1 MAVHLPLS
9 EEARAEAEILML
21 GSNNILGPKDGKP
34 IVTPGQDMV
43 LGNFYLN
50 MEETAD
56 EFFAKADFLD
66 SLGDHEA
73 AEMWRRFGTN
83 EGHVFKD
90 TNEIRIAYQNKQVHL
105 HTRIALPGYALN
117 KSCFTEKQNHSYL
130 VTTVGKVIF
139 NEMFPAD
146 FPYINDVNKASLQAT
161 PEKFFLP
168 LGTNIKEAIAAMPLN
183 PEFKKKDLSNVI
195 AEVFNRYRTE
205 GTSDIMDNIKDLGFE
220 YSTVAGMT
228 VSLAD
233 INVVPNKQKY
243 VEEGR
248 AQADKLDKLLQR
260 GMLTPPEWERH
271 FSKLWADIKD
281 EIGDAV
287 MKSLPRKNPI
297 NMMAVSG
304 ARGNKSHFTQLCGMR
319 GLMARPTQ
327 SKSKKEYQPS
337 IIEVPIYS
345 SFREGLN
352 VSEFFISTHGV
363 RKGLTDTALKTAE
376 SGYLTRRLVD
386 VAQDVVIIE
395 EDCGTDR
402 GYLVEDII
410 DRKTNTI
417 LEPLAERLI
426 GRYSQ
431 DAIVDPKTGEVLV
444 EADTYM
450 DEAMAQRVV
459 NAGVTQAYIRNTFT
473 CESTNGVC
481 RKCYGRNMAT
491 GKLAEAGEAIGIMAA
506 QSIGEP
512 GTQLTMRTFHTG
524 GVASGNDGDITQ
536 GLPRVEEL
544 FEARCPKHVAVLS
557 KIDGEITDIS
567 ELENKSGMRI
577 VVTNEK
583 ESIEHKCDLTQT
595 IRSWL
600 KVGSKVV
607 AGDKLTEGQ
616 VNPKELLE
624 VAGVMEVQNYI
635 LKEVKKVYASQ
646 GIEISDKHIEV
657 MIRQML
663 RKIIVIDG
671 GDTGLSAGQ
680 TLSLNN
686 ITGINRA
693 CLLAGK
699 HPAVFGPTLLGISKA
714 SVETDSF
721 LSAASF
727 QETTKVLTEAAIKGK
742 VDHLI
747 GLKENVIIGKLIPA
761 GTGSKFERETTR
773 LIEERAAELREERE
787 ERAADL
793 EEEVKLPEEMLSN
806 HAEPA
811 A

>member
-1 MAVHLPLS
+1 
-9 EEARAEAEILML
+9 
-21 GSNNILGPKDGKP
+21 
-34 IVTPGQDMV
+34 
-43 LGNFYLN
+43 
-50 MEETAD
+50 
-56 EFFAKADFLD
+56 
-66 SLGDHEA
+66 
-73 AEMWRRFGTN
+73 
-83 EGHVFKD
+83 
-90 TNEIRIAYQNKQVHL
+90 
-105 HTRIALPGYALN
+105 
-117 KSCFTEKQNHSYL
+117 
-130 VTTVGKVIF
+130 
-139 NEMFPAD
+139 
-146 FPYINDVNKASLQAT
+146 
-161 PEKFFLP
+161 
-168 LGTNIKEAIAAMPLN
+168 
-183 PEFKKKDLSNVI
+183 
-195 AEVFNRYRTE
+195 
-205 GTSDIMDNIKDLGFE
+205 
-220 YSTVAGMT
+220 
-228 VSLAD
+228 
-233 INVVPNKQKY
+233 
-243 VEEGR
+243 
-248 AQADKLDKLLQR
+248 
-260 GMLTPPEWERH
+260 
-271 FSKLWADIKD
+271 
-281 EIGDAV
+281 
-287 MKSLPRKNPI
+287 
-297 NMMAVSG
+297 
-304 ARGNKSHFTQLCGMR
+304 
-319 GLMARPTQ
+319 
-327 SKSKKEYQPS
+327 
-337 IIEVPIYS
+337 
-345 SFREGLN
+345 
-352 VSEFFISTHGV
+352 
-363 RKGLTDTALKTAE
+363 
-376 SGYLTRRLVD
+376 
-386 VAQDVVIIE
+386 
-395 EDCGTDR
+395 
-402 GYLVEDII
+402 
-410 DRKTNTI
+410 
-417 LEPLAERLI
+417 
-426 GRYSQ
+426 
-431 DAIVDPKTGEVLV
+431 
-444 EADTYM
+444 
-450 DEAMAQRVV
+450 
-459 NAGVTQAYIRNTFT
+459 
-473 CESTNGVC
+473 
-481 RKCYGRNMAT
+481 
-491 GKLAEAGEAIGIMAA
+491 MAA

>member
-1 MAVHLPLS
+1 
-9 EEARAEAEILML
+9 
-21 GSNNILGPKDGKP
+21 
-34 IVTPGQDMV
+34 
-43 LGNFYLN
+43 
-50 MEETAD
+50 
-56 EFFAKADFLD
+56 
-66 SLGDHEA
+66 
-73 AEMWRRFGTN
+73 
-83 EGHVFKD
+83 
-90 TNEIRIAYQNKQVHL
+90 
-105 HTRIALPGYALN
+105 
-117 KSCFTEKQNHSYL
+117 
-130 VTTVGKVIF
+130 
-139 NEMFPAD
+139 
-146 FPYINDVNKASLQAT
+146 
-161 PEKFFLP
+161 
-168 LGTNIKEAIAAMPLN
+168 
-183 PEFKKKDLSNVI
+183 
-195 AEVFNRYRTE
+195 
-205 GTSDIMDNIKDLGFE
+205 MDNIKDLGFE

-248 AQADKLDKLLQR
+248 AQADKLDKLLSR

-376 SGYLTRRLVD
+376 SGYLTCRLVD

-402 GYLVEDII
+402 GYLVEDIV

-431 DAIVDPKTGEVLV
+431 DAIVDPNTGEILV

-557 KIDGEITDIS
+557 KIDGEITEIS

-600 KVGSKVV
+600 KVGSQVV

-747 GLKENVIIGKLIPA
+747 GLKENVIIGKADPSGNRLKIRA
-761 GTGSKFERETTR
+761 RNDAHDRRTGSGAARGTGRTFRRSGRR
-773 LIEERAAELREERE
+773 CQASGRNARQPR
-787 ERAADL
+787 
-793 EEEVKLPEEMLSN
+793 
-806 HAEPA
+806 
-811 A
+811 

>member
-1 MAVHLPLS
+1 MSPSRSPAC
-9 EEARAEAEILML
+9 RKI
-21 GSNNILGPKDGKP
+21 
-34 IVTPGQDMV
+34 
-43 LGNFYLN
+43 
-50 MEETAD
+50 
-56 EFFAKADFLD
+56 EFFTKADFLD
-66 SLGDHEA
+66 TLGDHEA

-90 TNEIRIAYQNKQVHL
+90 TNEVLIAYQNKQVHL
-105 HTRIALPGYALN
+105 HTRIALPGYALH

-161 PEKFFLP
+161 PDKFFLP

-248 AQADKLDKLLQR
+248 AQADKLDKLLSR

-402 GYLVEDII
+402 GYLVEDIV

-431 DAIVDPKTGEVLV
+431 DAIVDPNTGEILV

-459 NAGVTQAYIRNTFT
+459 NAGVTKAYIRNTFT

-557 KIDGEITDIS
+557 KIDGEITEIS

-600 KVGSKVV
+600 KVGSQVV

-773 LIEERAAELREERE
+773 MIEERAAELREERE
-787 ERAADL
+787 ERSVDL
-793 EEEVKLPEEMLSN
+793 EEDVKLPEEMLGN
-806 HAEPA
+806 HASSGMLKKNEYA
-811 A
+811 GSITK